1 MEQQSEQN
9 NQPDPVSVGRA
20 LRAGREAAGL
30 SLNEVAERLK
40 LSLRQLDAIERDD
53 FDALPG
59 ATFVRGFVRNY
70 ARFLEIDPAPLM
82 EALDAHFPSAATE
95 VANLAREE
103 QAEPPQTKTGISSGT
118 WMVVGLVGVV
128 LGASALWI
136 FGHRSEPQPDLT
148 PVVSPQT
155 ASDLAAAA
163 SVPAPASAAMA
174 LNAASAPA
182 AKAASAPAAAKPAS
196 SPAADASAAAA
207 RAKAKALAAAKAAAA
222 KQNASKAASRAAS
235 APGAKSSSAAS
246 GRISVS
252 VTEPAWV
259 AVTDADGNK
268 LVYSMVVPGAPRD
281 VSGVPPFKVRV
292 GNADKVTLTYNG
304 QGVDLAEHTHG
315 TTANV
320 ELK

>member
-9 NQPDPVSVGRA
+9 NQPDPISVGEA

-40 LSLRQLDAIERDD
+40 LSMRQLEAIERDD
-53 FDALPG
+53 FGALPG

-82 EALDAHFPSAATE
+82 EALDVHFPSAVSE
-95 VANLAREE
+95 VANLARDEAAVE
-103 QAEPPQTKTGISSGT
+103 REDEGEKTGGQGR
-118 WMVVGLVGVV
+118 WMVVLLVGVV
-128 LGASALWI
+128 LGATGLWI
-136 FGHRSEPQPDLT
+136 FGHRAEPSSADQA

-163 SVPAPASAAMA
+163 SSVPVVATPVPG
-174 LNAASAPA
+174 AASAPAVKPASAPVASAPVAARDASAAAAKAAAAKAAAAKAAAAKAA
-182 AKAASAPAAAKPAS
+182 AKAASAPA
-196 SPAADASAAAA
+196 
-207 RAKAKALAAAKAAAA
+207 
-222 KQNASKAASRAAS
+222 
-235 APGAKSSSAAS
+235 
-246 GRISVS
+246 GRDGGGKITIS

-259 AVTDADGNK
+259 AVVDAEGNR
-268 LVYSMVVPGAPRD
+268 LVYSTVSPGAPRE

-292 GNADKVTLTYNG
+292 GNADKVSVTYNG
-304 QGVDLAEHTHG
+304 QGVDLGEHTHG
-315 TTANV
+315 TTATL